1 MKKVLIVDDSISV
14 RKALERI
21 LKPKGVEVLSADSA
35 KVALDILEQQHPAL
49 IIADIV
55 MPEMDGYE
63 FCDLLKQHERLKDVP
78 VLLISGIVNPE
89 VKGKAKDVKAIGIVK
104 KPFKPNTLLYIVSL
118 IFEKL
123 KARATSEQV
132 AAQVN
137 TQAATTEALSA
148 QSEIVSNISQPSQP
162 SQPEPESSVP
172 APVASESSAP
182 APVASESSVPAPVA
196 SESSM
201 PEPVVPESSMP
212 EPVAFES
219 SMPEPVMFQSSMPEP
234 INAVPPLIS
243 QEGQSVGVKPL
254 EGIADI
260 NPVDINPVERQLGEL
275 KFAEPKPVANEL
287 DSAHALD
294 PVEALKL
301 LNTGNLS
308 NTADAIAQPPIPQ
321 APQVINGL
329 LPEAAKQYNPDLLEA
344 AAQRFFDNVNV
355 DNLWLLDTSTQFKT
369 QFKTQLKTHS
379 LLHLGSERSKIQT
392 DLGQYFDVF
401 YRTARDFAQVTSNS
415 TMSSLL
421 LEYPET
427 CYLLVEVTKELSMV
441 VDFEDIS
448 ALSMVRYMLRKEL
461 PVLVS
466 EIGVDLNEAII
477 PSLVSV

>member
-35 KVALDILEQQHPAL
+35 KVALDILEQQNPAL

-63 FCDLLKQHERLKDVP
+63 FCALLKQHERLKEIP

-123 KARATSEQV
+123 KARATSEQAV
-132 AAQVN
+132 AQVD
-137 TQAATTEALSA
+137 TQAAMTETVSA
-148 QSEIVSNISQPSQP
+148 QNGIVPNS
-162 SQPEPESSVP
+162 SQPE
-172 APVASESSAP
+172 
-182 APVASESSVPAPVA
+182 PVA

-201 PEPVVPESSMP
+201 PEPVASESSMP
-212 EPVAFES
+212 EPAVS
-219 SMPEPVMFQSSMPEP
+219 TSDTPEPVMFQSSMSASLPEP
-234 INAVPPLIS
+234 MNAVAPVIS
-243 QEGQSVGVKPL
+243 QAGQPLDPKPL
-254 EGIADI
+254 DGIADI
-260 NPVDINPVERQLGEL
+260 NSLGSNPIDINPVELNPVERQLAEL
-275 KFAEPKPVANEL
+275 QFAEPKPEANVLEP
-287 DSAHALD
+287 AHALD
-294 PVEALKL
+294 PADALKL
-301 LNTGNLS
+301 LSTENLS
-308 NTADAIAQPPIPQ
+308 NTTDAIAQVDVPPHIPHISQAPQVPQ
-321 APQVINGL
+321 APQVASGL
-329 LPEAAKQYNPDLLEA
+329 LPEATKEYNPDLLEA

-355 DNLWLLDTSTQFKT
+355 DNLWLLDTSTQLKA
-369 QFKTQLKTHS
+369 QLQAQIQAHS

-401 YRTARDFAQVTSNS
+401 YRTARNFAQVTSNS